1 MKTVALLGN
10 PNVGKTTLFNLLT
23 GSNQKVGNW
32 SGVTIDKKE
41 GFFDDIKI
49 VDLPGIYAMDT
60 YSNEEIV
67 SKNFLLNE
75 DVDIILNIVDAS
87 NIDRNL
93 YLTTQLKQFNKPIVL
108 AVNMID
114 VAEKKGIFIDFN
126 ILSSLLDVTIVPIQ
140 ASKGLGISEI
150 KATLKNL
157 EALKCT
163 NKINSFSSEKET
175 YKYIETILSKSQKNI
190 KPKTSKRNDKL
201 DSLLLNPWLA
211 YPIFFMIL
219 ALMFQVTFSWIGQP
233 LSDLLGV
240 LVDDYFTLFVANS
253 ISSFNPWFQ
262 SLILDGIIAGVGGII
277 VLLPIILSLFTC
289 ITILEDSGYMARVA
303 FLMDK
308 IMRKIGLSGKAF
320 IPMIMGFG
328 CSVPAIMNARTLESE
343 KDRKLTALLVP
354 LMSCNARLPVY
365 SIFALVFF
373 PKHIGIVVASLY
385 FLGIIMAF
393 VIGLIFNKTIFKNDE
408 EPFLIELPEYKAP
421 SFKNLSNQLLEKTK
435 SFLTKAGTLIFAM
448 SIVLWFLSNFN
459 IHGLCDVND
468 SILASIGS
476 FIAPIFKPLGFG
488 NWQSSVSLLTGLLAK
503 ESVVASMSVIFSGDL
518 YAVLPLHFTALSAF
532 SFMVFVLLYTP
543 CISVIGTMKKE
554 FGNKMCAFSVIYQV
568 LLAWIASFAVYNI
581 GSLIIYNKSYIE
593 IFITALLLISAIF
606 ILYRSSKN
614 NSCKNCKGSCD
625 SCNIKLEK

>member
-1 MKTVALLGN
+1 
-10 PNVGKTTLFNLLT
+10 
-23 GSNQKVGNW
+23 
-32 SGVTIDKKE
+32 
-41 GFFDDIKI
+41 
-49 VDLPGIYAMDT
+49 
-60 YSNEEIV
+60 
-67 SKNFLLNE
+67 
-75 DVDIILNIVDAS
+75 
-87 NIDRNL
+87 
-93 YLTTQLKQFNKPIVL
+93 
-108 AVNMID
+108 
-114 VAEKKGIFIDFN
+114 
-126 ILSSLLDVTIVPIQ
+126 
-140 ASKGLGISEI
+140 
-150 KATLKNL
+150 
-157 EALKCT
+157 
-163 NKINSFSSEKET
+163 
-175 YKYIETILSKSQKNI
+175 
-190 KPKTSKRNDKL
+190 
-201 DSLLLNPWLA
+201 
-211 YPIFFMIL
+211 
-219 ALMFQVTFSWIGQP
+219 
-233 LSDLLGV
+233 
-240 LVDDYFTLFVANS
+240 
-253 ISSFNPWFQ
+253 
-262 SLILDGIIAGVGGII
+262 
-277 VLLPIILSLFTC
+277 
-289 ITILEDSGYMARVA
+289 MARVA

-468 SILASIGS
+468 SILASIGT

-503 ESVVASMSVIFSGDL
+503 ESVVASMAVIFSGDL
-518 YAVLPLHFTALSAF
+518 YAVLTLHFTALSAF

-568 LLAWIASFAVYNI
+568 LLAWIASFAVYNM